1 MLDLLTVKQ
10 YCRVDYDDDDAL
22 LSLMLSAAIEELLD
36 LIPDMNA
43 AAMSARQKLLCLTVI
58 KDLYD
63 NRERD
68 ADGKKKAADKDAMRQ
83 AVRSMLLRE
92 FLAGVTL

>member
-68 ADGKKKAADKDAMRQ
+68 ADSKKSAVDKDAMRQ
-83 AVRSMLLRE
+83 SVRSMLLRE

>member
-63 NRERD
+63 KRERD
-68 ADGKKKAADKDAMRQ
+68 ADSKKSASDKDAMRQ
-83 AVRSMLLRE
+83 SVRSMLLRE

>member
-68 ADGKKKAADKDAMRQ
+68 ADSKKRAVDKDAMRQ
-83 AVRSMLLRE
+83 SVRSMLLRE

>member
-63 NRERD
+63 KRERD
-68 ADGKKKAADKDAMRQ
+68 ADSKKSASDKDAMRQ

>member
-36 LIPDMNA
+36 LIPGMNA
-43 AAMSARQKLLCLTVI
+43 AAMSARQKLLCVTVI

-68 ADGKKKAADKDAMRQ
+68 ADGKKSASDKDAMRQ
-83 AVRSMLLRE
+83 SVRSMLLRE
-92 FLAGVTL
+92 FLAGVAL

>member
-68 ADGKKKAADKDAMRQ
+68 ADSKKSASDKDAMRQ
-83 AVRSMLLRE
+83 SVRSMLLHE

>member
-68 ADGKKKAADKDAMRQ
+68 ADGKKSAADKDAMRQ
-83 AVRSMLLRE
+83 SVRSMLLRE

>member
-1 MLDLLTVKQ
+1 MLDLVTVKQ
-10 YCRVDYDDDDAL
+10 YCRVDYDDDDEL

-36 LIPDMNA
+36 LIPGMNA
-43 AAMSARQKLLCLTVI
+43 AAMSARQELLCLTVI

-92 FLAGVTL
+92 FLSGVTL

>member
-10 YCRVDYDDDDAL
+10 YCRVDYDDDDEL

-36 LIPDMNA
+36 LIPGMNA

-68 ADGKKKAADKDAMRQ
+68 ADGKKKTADKDAMRQ

-92 FLAGVTL
+92 FLSGVTL

>member
-68 ADGKKKAADKDAMRQ
+68 ADSKKSASDKDAMRQ
-83 AVRSMLLRE
+83 SVRSMLLRE

>member
-63 NRERD
+63 NRQRD
-68 ADGKKKAADKDAMRQ
+68 ADSKKSASDKDAMRQ
-83 AVRSMLLRE
+83 SVRSMLLRE

>member
-43 AAMSARQKLLCLTVI
+43 ATMSARQKLLCLTVI

-63 NRERD
+63 KRERD
-68 ADGKKKAADKDAMRQ
+68 ADSKKSAVDKDAMRQ
-83 AVRSMLLRE
+83 SVRSMLLRE